1 MRLTKRQ
8 VTTMTSRQKRNQSS
22 ALSGGPRKSTKRV
35 EQSDEVM
42 EGDDDN
48 SVNTAKQGN
57 GKKTTVENNFVT
69 FLLLRT
75 TVPQSKKG
83 TETMKGKFSELMKIL
98 QDADESCG
106 FSIYQSDPIVND
118 NDKYSTNANNLI
130 TQAKN
135 MPDSITA
142 LSKYFYGA
150 RPYSKGGTI
159 WSQIRLMHNSEI
171 ENIIAD
177 TKYDLNEKN
186 IFLTKQ
192 TIQHWNVESIGFL
205 KNLHPEVDTLAL
217 TEFLNESLPKY
228 AQAKNVYYGLKVKTP
243 YDGQRREKFVE
254 GNIKSF
260 KNRLQAVHVEVEG
273 TFVDT
278 AIKCLKNILTSKAF
292 RQRYTSEVRLIPNFD
307 RRASPH
313 TQEKIK
319 RCIVQHGQF
328 CKCVK
333 VLACSGIDHIDQ
345 INSKL
350 KRTLRDLI
358 VNMDGSHFIN
368 IDKNWRGD
376 CYQILYPIKYE
387 KEAKDRIA
395 HLGAYLHHVY
405 GADVLLSLP
414 AETQE
419 EIHDTIWDEE
429 KDRPVSKL
437 ERELDEVLEAG
448 DIIEFVDMSLV
459 TEETSK
465 TTATS
470 PISSKFVPV
479 LDTCSIS
486 TFSTTPGAT
495 NHSNSISNSI
505 ALKGDSQTT
514 VSDVTIE
521 SKISR
526 LEEGYLE
533 IRDTLKL
540 IAKEVVSKEP
550 SKLTQTNK
558 SLTAELS
565 PDNSA
570 ATE

>member
-1 MRLTKRQ
+1 
-8 VTTMTSRQKRNQSS
+8 MTRQKRNQPA
-22 ALSGGPRKSTKRV
+22 ALSGGPRKLNKRT
-35 EQSDEVM
+35 EKEDEVM
-42 EGDDDN
+42 EGDDDR
-48 SVNTAKQGN
+48 SVDTAKQSN
-57 GKKTTVENNFVT
+57 GKKTVIEHQFVT

-75 TVPQSKKG
+75 EVPQSKKG
-83 TETMKGKFSELMKIL
+83 TETMRGKFLELLKTL
-98 QDADESCG
+98 QEADETCG
-106 FSIYQSDPIVND
+106 LSVYQCDPTINE
-118 NDKYSTNANNLI
+118 NNKYLTSTSKII
-130 TQAKN
+130 TAAKN

-142 LSKYFYGA
+142 MSKYFYGA

-159 WSQIRLMHNSEI
+159 WSQIRLVHNSEI

-177 TKYDLNEKN
+177 TKYDLTEKN

-192 TIQHWNVESIGFL
+192 TIQHWNVASIGFL
-205 KNLHPEVDTLAL
+205 KNLHPEIDTVAL

-228 AQAKNVYYGLKVKTP
+228 AKTKKVYYGLKVKAP
-243 YDGQRREKFVE
+243 YDGQRREKFTE
-254 GNIKSF
+254 GNRRSF

-278 AIKCLKNILTSKAF
+278 AIKCLKNLLASKAF
-292 RQRYTSEVRLIPNFD
+292 RQRYTSEVRLIPLFD

-319 RCIVQHGQF
+319 KCIVQHGQF
-328 CKCVK
+328 CKCVS
-333 VLACSGIDHIDQ
+333 VLSCPGIDHIDQ
-345 INSKL
+345 PNSKL

-358 VNMDGSHFIN
+358 VNLDGSHFIN

-387 KEAKDRIA
+387 QEAKDRIA
-395 HLGAYLHHVY
+395 HLGAYLHRIY

-414 AETQE
+414 VETQE
-419 EIHDTIWDEE
+419 EIHETIWDEE

-437 ERELDEVLEAG
+437 ERELDEVIEAG
-448 DIIEFVDMSLV
+448 ETIEFVDLSLI

-465 TTATS
+465 PEAAST

-479 LDTCSIS
+479 LDTSSIS
-486 TFSTTPGAT
+486 TFGTSPGMT
-495 NHSNSISNSI
+495 NPSSSISKSI
-505 ALKGDSQTT
+505 ALHGDSQTT

-521 SKISR
+521 SKVSK

-540 IAKEVVSKEP
+540 IAKEVMSKKP
-550 SKLTQTNK
+550 STLPQTNT
-558 SLTAELS
+558 SPPAEL
-565 PDNSA
+565 PQGNSA
-570 ATE
+570 AGE